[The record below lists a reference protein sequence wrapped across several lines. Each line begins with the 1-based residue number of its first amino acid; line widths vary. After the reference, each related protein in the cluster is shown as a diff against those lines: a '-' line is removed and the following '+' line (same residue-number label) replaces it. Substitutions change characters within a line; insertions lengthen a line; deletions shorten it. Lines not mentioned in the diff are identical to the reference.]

1 MLRNDHIQQLSKIWH
16 TVPQKI
22 SRHHLQINPKRFL
35 ELAQSLCQQPNGE
48 VEIFQKGQDRAWL
61 KGPPQKTLSIL
72 HQALLTKLV
81 VIRQVQH
88 MPEFHSLTRTVQ
100 DTFGGLVTLNLY
112 HNASMNSG
120 FPPHYDPHN
129 LLIAQLCGSKVWRLA
144 PPTQQYPSSFNP
156 NHPQKESAFT
166 NTFVLNEGD
175 LLYIPWGWWHKAEP
189 QETSI
194 HMSVG
199 IRNMPLFELK
209 AQFAPK

>member
-1 MLRNDHIQQLSKIWH
+1 MQEKKDTEKETKTQQENRWYASGISCLLFRERQDAGQTGRRN
-16 TVPQKI
+16 
-22 SRHHLQINPKRFL
+22 
-35 ELAQSLCQQPNGE
+35 
-48 VEIFQKGQDRAWL
+48 
-61 KGPPQKTLSIL
+61 
-72 HQALLTKLV
+72 
-81 VIRQVQH
+81 RQYK
-88 MPEFHSLTRTVQ
+88 TRTVQ

-112 HNASMNSG
+112 HNAFMNSG